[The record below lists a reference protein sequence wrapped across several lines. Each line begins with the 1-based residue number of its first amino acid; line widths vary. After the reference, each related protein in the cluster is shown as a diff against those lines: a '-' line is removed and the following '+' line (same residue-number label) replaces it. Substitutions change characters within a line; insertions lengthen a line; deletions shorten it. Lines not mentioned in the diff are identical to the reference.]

1 MEIVIGLILG
11 LALGFFVGKLL
22 ASKSAGEEKMQIES
36 KMQVLVSQNQLLKE
50 NLQKQTADSERQ
62 LQSERQ
68 YAAQLREENDR
79 QWNQKLETLRLEMQ
93 KNAVQQQKMTAD
105 QLAAKQEALQQSNR
119 LQMDELLK
127 PIKEQFADFKRQVE
141 ESKTQS
147 EVNKKELQGTF
158 ENTLK
163 LFQQEQQQ
171 AVTLLKEQTL
181 KIGTDA
187 ANLTRALK
195 GDSKMQG
202 DWGEM
207 VLQTLLEN
215 SGLRKDEEFFVQE
228 NTKDEAGRNFRP
240 DVIVK
245 FPEGRSVVID
255 SKVSLTAYTDAL
267 AAENEVERERLL
279 KNHAQSV
286 RKHIDELAE
295 KDYAHLVDDAIGFVL
310 MFIPNET
317 SYIAA
322 MKQQPDLSR
331 YAYQKK
337 VIIISPSNLLMAL
350 QLAYN
355 LWQYD
360 RQNKNVEKIVKTA
373 ADLYDKVAMFEDTFM
388 GVGDLINRLAGS
400 FDKARKQLYDGQGNV
415 MRRVE
420 SLKAL
425 GVTPKKQ
432 IKSLEE

>member
-1 MEIVIGLILG
+1 MAKKSDNYYFENFIQCVECGCQAAKMLEENLANFEVSRLSENLDELHKIEHDADKKKHEMMAVLVKAFITPIEREDIIL
-11 LALGFFVGKLL
+11 LSQSIDEVTD
-22 ASKSAGEEKMQIES
+22 QIED
-36 KMQVLVSQNQLLKE
+36 VLIRIYINNVH
-50 NLQKQTADSERQ
+50 TIRP
-62 LQSERQ
+62 
-68 YAAQLREENDR
+68 
-79 QWNQKLETLRLEMQ
+79 
-93 KNAVQQQKMTAD
+93 
-105 QLAAKQEALQQSNR
+105 EALQFTKVIIR
-119 LQMDELLK
+119 CCKVLK
-127 PIKEQFADFKRQVE
+127 EIMEEFANFKKSVE
-141 ESKTQS
+141 ESKTQN
-147 EVNKKELQGTF
+147 EVNKKELQSTF
-158 ENTLK
+158 EATMK

-171 AVTLLKEQTL
+171 AVTSLKEQTS
-181 KIGTDA
+181 KIGSDA
-187 ANLTRALK
+187 ANLTKALK

-207 VLQTLLEN
+207 VLETILEN
-215 SGLRKDEEFFVQE
+215 SGLRKDEEFFIQE
-228 NTKDEAGRNFRP
+228 NTKDENGKNFRP
-240 DVIVK
+240 DVIVR

-267 AAENEVERERLL
+267 AAETDEERERLM
-279 KNHAQSV
+279 KSHAQSV

-295 KDYAHLVDDAIGFVL
+295 KDYSKLVEDAIGFVL

-322 MKQQPDLSR
+322 VKQQPDLSR

-337 VIIISPSNLLMAL
+337 IIIISPSNLLMAL

-373 ADLYDKVAMFEDTFM
+373 ADLYDKVATFEDTFT
-388 GVGDLINRLAGS
+388 GIGELITRLSGTY
-400 FDKARKQLYDGQGNV
+400 DKARKQLYDGTGNV

-420 SLKAL
+420 SLKNL

-432 IKSLEE
+432 IKALEE